1 MCTLDESLELPK
13 FAKSNGNN
21 FKSNITL
28 FMKPC
33 EGKDFYRFRLLKFSR
48 PDKNDRDYPFIERY
62 VHDHWAENENHVKLP
77 DDTITCLRT
86 KFVPYRGNRFADCP
100 MCQKANE
107 NMAIWK
113 ASGFKDSVAASKF
126 NAMKAKFQGVIP
138 VYVVNDPNNP
148 KNNEHM
154 KCILFTEK
162 KVDRS
167 SKKFPEELNNPDY
180 ILSYDEFV
188 AAINAKIAAMRAAG
202 TSGTIWNTNAVDLC
216 VKVRPIE
223 ITLNK
228 GTPKEYKY
236 TKKVITKMTFTKEA
250 YPIEG
255 INQSAIEK
263 FDFDDQY
270 YVKNTLDEIEAFAN
284 KNYGSIASNIPDE
297 DIDMGDD
304 DDIPVPEQV
313 ENNDVVNT
321 TTKQPEMKIDDIPD
335 IDDTPEVKQESL
347 TSSEV
352 SQPAS
357 TTSIPTDAS
366 VNALIDD
373 MDDLI

>member
-21 FKSNITL
+21 FKPNITL

-126 NAMKAKFQGVIP
+126 NAMKAKFQGVVP
-138 VYVVNDPNNP
+138 VYVVNDPNNS

-154 KCILFTEK
+154 KCIIFTEK

-167 SKKFPEELNNPDY
+167 SNKFPEELNNPDY

-188 AAINAKIAAMRAAG
+188 TAINAKIATMKASG
-202 TSGTIWNTNAVDLC
+202 TNGTIWNANAVDLC
-216 VKVRPIE
+216 IKVRPIE

-250 YPIEG
+250 YSIDG
-255 INQSAIEK
+255 INHNAIEK

-304 DDIPVPEQV
+304 DDIPVPTHV
-313 ENNDVVNT
+313 ENEDVVNT
-321 TTKQPEMKIDDIPD
+321 SVKSVETKIDDIPD
-335 IDDTPEVKQESL
+335 IEETPEVN
-347 TSSEV
+347 
-352 SQPAS
+352 PAQVMS
-357 TTSIPTDAS
+357 TEAQTATTSVPTDAS

-373 MDDLI
+373 MNDLI